1 MCGRYT
7 FSETVPCEELEKIIA
22 SVQRSKPAFLQ
33 KSAEINPGDTAPIYF
48 YKEKKI
54 HLSLMPWGFRNP
66 WKKGVIINARA
77 ETAASKQIFSPSL
90 HSRRC
95 VIPSAGFYEWSREK
109 QKYLYTLSGSPLYMG
124 GLYTFYEDGPRFL
137 ILTVSANSSVSPVHP
152 RMPLLLPKEQIRP
165 WLCDLPKALELLGT
179 PQPELRTIQMEEEPA
194 QLCLSS
200 V

>member
-48 YKEKKI
+48 YKE
-54 HLSLMPWGFRNP
+54 GFRNP

-137 ILTVSANSSVSPVHP
+137 ILTVPANSSVSPVHP

-165 WLCDLPKALELLGT
+165 WLLGT

>member
-1 MCGRYT
+1 MTFFTRSCILSIEKEVSGYPVKGGIYMCGRYT

-33 KSAEINPGDTAPIYF
+33 TSAEINPGDTAPIYF

-109 QKYLYTLSGSPLYMG
+109 QKYFYTLSGSPLY
-124 GLYTFYEDGPRFL
+124 LSL
-137 ILTVSANSSVSPVHP
+137 IHILSPAA
-152 RMPLLLPKEQIRP
+152 PLCIAWKRPTTAKIYIWFILAKRETSRLLS
-165 WLCDLPKALELLGT
+165 T
-179 PQPELRTIQMEEEPA
+179 PISL
-194 QLCLSS
+194 
-200 V
+200 VV